1 MSALQ
6 DDIGTSSARLGRPK
20 LVVISA
26 GLRQPSSTRLLADRL
41 TEAALREFEALG
53 VEVEVEVIEVRDHGH
68 DLVNNLI
75 VGYPSE
81 ELELVLDKVVRADG
95 LIAVTPTFSG
105 SYNGLF
111 KMFVDVLDDTSLV
124 DKPVLI
130 AATGGTGRH
139 SLVLEHEL
147 RPLFSYLHAVIVPTG
162 VYAAPEDWGASTES
176 EVPLTA
182 RIARAARELARE
194 VSRREVSVASDPF
207 EAPTPF
213 DQLLI

>member
-1 MSALQ
+1 MSRK
-6 DDIGTSSARLGRPK
+6 I
-20 LVVISA
+20 VVISA

-41 TEAALREFEALG
+41 AEAVRRQLEALG
-53 VEVEVEVIEVRDHGH
+53 AEVDLEVIEVRDHGH

-81 ELELVLDKVVRADG
+81 PLEEVLDRVGRADG
-95 LIAVTPTFSG
+95 LIAVTPTFSA

-111 KMFVDVLDDTSLV
+111 KMFVDVLDDTALI

-147 RPLFSYLHAVIVPTG
+147 RPLFSYLHAVVMPTG
-162 VYAAPEDWGASTES
+162 VYAAPEDWGSGAES
-176 EVPLTA
+176 ESPLAT
-182 RIARAARELARE
+182 RIDRAAAELARE
-194 VSRREVSVASDPF
+194 VDRRESPLLPDPF
-207 EAPTPF
+207 DSPDSFE
-213 DQLLI
+213 QLLA

>member
-1 MSALQ
+1 MSRK
-6 DDIGTSSARLGRPK
+6 I
-20 LVVISA
+20 VVISA

-41 TEAALREFEALG
+41 AEAARRQLEALG
-53 VEVEVEVIEVRDHGH
+53 AEVDLEVIEVRDHGH

-81 ELELVLDKVVRADG
+81 QLEEVLDRVSRADG
-95 LIAVTPTFSG
+95 LIAVTPTFSA

-111 KMFVDVLDDTSLV
+111 KMFVDVLDDSALI

-147 RPLFSYLHAVIVPTG
+147 RPLFSYLHAVVMPTG
-162 VYAAPEDWGASTES
+162 VYAAPEDWGSGAES
-176 EVPLTA
+176 ESPLAT
-182 RIARAARELARE
+182 RIDRAAGELARE
-194 VSRREVSVASDPF
+194 VDRRESPLPPDPF
-207 EAPTPF
+207 DSPDSFEK
-213 DQLLI
+213 LLA

>member
-1 MSALQ
+1 MSRK
-6 DDIGTSSARLGRPK
+6 I
-20 LVVISA
+20 VVISA

-41 TEAALREFEALG
+41 AEAARRQLEALG
-53 VEVEVEVIEVRDHGH
+53 AEVDLEVIEVRDHGH

-81 ELELVLDKVVRADG
+81 QLEEVLDRVSRADG
-95 LIAVTPTFSG
+95 LIAVTPTFSA

-111 KMFVDVLDDTSLV
+111 KMFVDVLDDSALI

-147 RPLFSYLHAVIVPTG
+147 RPLFSYLHAVVLPTG
-162 VYAAPEDWGASTES
+162 VYAAPEDWGSGAES
-176 EVPLTA
+176 ESPLAT
-182 RIARAARELARE
+182 RIDRAAGELARE
-194 VSRREVSVASDPF
+194 VDRRESPLPPDPF
-207 EAPTPF
+207 DSPDSFEK
-213 DQLLI
+213 LLA